1 MAATL
6 TRKRSTKANKPTNNG
21 KAAAPSEMD
30 PVESAKAAGL
40 HYVTDSTPGIQR
52 KRAGKGFKYL
62 RPDGKP
68 VRDEETLWRIKSLV
82 IPPAWKDVW
91 ISPDDLGHLQ
101 AVGFDSRGRKQYR
114 YHPKWRQVRD
124 ETKYERMVAFAKA
137 LPAIRARVQK
147 DLKLPGMPREKVLA
161 ALVRLLETTLI
172 RVGNDEYAHEN
183 KSYGLTTIHNDHV
196 AVRGARI
203 KFEFRGK
210 SGIEHEID
218 LEDRRL
224 ADIVRKCQELPG
236 QELFAF
242 ADHAGHVHDV
252 KSDDV
257 NQYLKE
263 IAGEDFTAKD
273 FRTWAGTVL
282 AAMALEEFQSFE
294 SKAQAKK
301 NIVRAV
307 EEVAKKLGNTKA
319 VCRKCYVHPAIF
331 DAYMDGTLIEVLRKK
346 AQRKL
351 AESAGDLRPEE
362 AAVMGMLENRL
373 ARESGTRK

>member
-1 MAATL
+1 MSATL
-6 TRKRSTKANKPTNNG
+6 TRRQRTKAKKPATNG
-21 KAAAPSEMD
+21 KAAAPPETD
-30 PVESAKAAGL
+30 PIQSAKAAGL

-68 VRDEETLWRIKSLV
+68 VRDEETLWRIKALA

-101 AVGFDSRGRKQYR
+101 AVGFDARGRKQYR

-172 RVGNDEYAHEN
+172 RVGNDEYAQEN

-210 SGIEHEID
+210 SGVEHEID

-224 ADIVRKCQELPG
+224 AGIVRKCQELPG